1 MFRIKK
7 KIITAATL
15 IVCFALIGVA
25 VFIPYQQA
33 LVFYKKNTDQ
43 LKIYLPLQTGDTFQL
58 IWKHSI
64 HKTDVV
70 EKYQVQDEGMEQFE
84 IVYEHFG
91 IGMPSNATG
100 NEEYVYEN
108 GKHHIKNM
116 SNFFPEINWRN
127 GKKVSENRIVWG
139 APEDEHIAWMN
150 DFVDPGE
157 LFTIKIERL
166 SLWERLKGEK
176 IHD

>member
-1 MFRIKK
+1 MFQTKKK
-7 KIITAATL
+7 KIRAATL
-15 IVCFALIGVA
+15 VVCLIIAGVA

-33 LVFYKKNTDQ
+33 LVFYEKNTDQ
-43 LKIYLPLQTGDTFQL
+43 LNIYLPIDTGETFQL

-70 EKYQVQDEGMEQFE
+70 EKYKVLDKGVEQYE

-100 NEEYVYEN
+100 DEEYVYEN

-116 SNFFPEINWRN
+116 SNYFPEINWRN
-127 GKKVSENRIVWG
+127 GKKVSKNRIVWG
-139 APEDEHIAWMN
+139 PSDNEHIAWMN
-150 DFVDPGE
+150 DFVKPGE

-166 SLWERLKGEK
+166 SLWERLKGEE
-176 IHD
+176 IHE

>member
-1 MFRIKK
+1 MFRTKK
-7 KIITAATL
+7 KIMITAML
-15 IVCFALIGVA
+15 IVCFVLISVA

-33 LVFYKKNTDQ
+33 LVFYKKNTNQ
-43 LKIYLPLQTGDTFQL
+43 LNIYLPIETGDTFQL

-70 EKYQVQDEGMEQFE
+70 EKYNVLDTGVEQYE

-100 NEEYVYEN
+100 EEEYVYEN

-116 SNFFPEINWRN
+116 SNYFSEINWRN

-139 APEDEHIAWMN
+139 SSDDEKVAWMN

-166 SLWERLKGEK
+166 SIWDRLKGEK
-176 IHD
+176 IHE